1 MKGLRDGIG
10 RNQAFQIEA
19 MRFSLRAAEFSFERV
34 IGTAKYLEDISQVPD
49 FLRVFA
55 LVTDCWSVVDT
66 IKRSREILLH
76 VSGLKR
82 KTDWVQ
88 DFLKATSAIEPFR
101 NIMQHIATHIP
112 TLSDQA
118 RPIMGAYS
126 WIASSN
132 SNQSHTVWFSASSQ
146 QHTVTSLPVD
156 TWTKQFAMDHM
167 FSLDD
172 REISLSAAIIACDE
186 FSWNFENWLSTE
198 DYLSE
203 TEIGA
208 SIISFNISGM
218 TERSKP

>member
-101 NIMQHIATHIP
+101 NIMQHIA
-112 TLSDQA
+112 
-118 RPIMGAYS
+118 
-126 WIASSN
+126 
-132 SNQSHTVWFSASSQ
+132 
-146 QHTVTSLPVD
+146 VTSRKVIWLFSEQLRLHFVPVLHRL
-156 TWTKQFAMDHM
+156 QGC
-167 FSLDD
+167 L
-172 REISLSAAIIACDE
+172 AAE
-186 FSWNFENWLSTE
+186 
-198 DYLSE
+198 
-203 TEIGA
+203 G
-208 SIISFNISGM
+208 
-218 TERSKP
+218 